1 MPKRINRI
9 RGILKPMIATR
20 SWNDAAHEISSAE
33 SKRIIFCGAESYSVE
48 AQSHAVETESHAV
61 ETESHAVEAEQLEA
75 RRPKKKAAGI
85 PVPRRKANCS
95 GLKMTKDRNAVEIR
109 GFNRL
114 KWLENH
120 ERSAVSVLKS
130 AITL

>member
-61 ETESHAVEAEQLEA
+61 EAEQLET
-75 RRPKKKAAGI
+75 RSPKKKAAGI

-120 ERSAVSVLKS
+120 ERSAVSVLML
-130 AITL
+130 APG